1 MKKRFCLKTVALAT
15 VLMLTGCVSSENMD
29 NSENSVTTTPCIV
42 SETELVTEAE
52 ISQTFANDKGIGNS
66 DPQQSIYHID
76 CDVSEISPYDI
87 NSSISYAE
95 VDYDNENFASIDGI
109 VYSKD
114 LKTLIWCP
122 QNYNENKVIIPYGTE
137 IIGNYAFFSCRNISE
152 IEMPDSVLE
161 IGDNAFSYCTMKKIR
176 ISDNLKS
183 VGNEAF
189 LCCENL
195 LEIILPDTASYS
207 NGNYHTSW
215 AYGVFKDCSSLE
227 TIRIPCNDV
236 AACTDGP
243 SDYPMFENSFSGC
256 LNLKQFILSNNA
268 DNLTIYC
275 DALATK
281 SLSIICRM
289 LPKSEMTSFAIPSN
303 TEVLGEYTF
312 EGCLNLK
319 ELIIQPYSG
328 DNERKFQINGMSTIL
343 GCENLEKLVILED
356 IRIANIRPGD
366 FPLLTIYTM
375 KGSEAD
381 KYAKENGIP
390 VIYINSYNEYSEIKN
405 DVNTTDISVTEKNET
420 VSDVL
425 YEKVSSLKCFSSIE
439 RFCDNVDV
447 SQNGMNA
454 DEVIKLLTDKNI
466 VCYYTFNSD
475 VMFND
480 YQKYDDNGY
489 GEIRHYL
496 FSSYSELEKFVYS
509 TYEKNYAEILLS
521 KLYGPPETLFKGDDS
536 VLLYNPS
543 VQGINVL
550 VGEVFSP
557 YECEITDIADIR
569 IDFNIRFLENDKLMF
584 SSVAVLEDGEWR
596 LREMFPNIQNR
607 G

>member
-15 VLMLTGCVSSENMD
+15 VLILTGCIGSENVD
-29 NSENSVTTTPCIV
+29 NSEISVTTTPYIL
-42 SETELVTEAE
+42 SETELATETE
-52 ISQTFANDKGIGNS
+52 FSQIFTNDKDIGKYN
-66 DPQQSIYHID
+66 PQQSIYYID
-76 CDVSEISPYDI
+76 YDVSEINPYDI
-87 NSSISYAE
+87 NGSICYAE
-95 VDYDNENFASIDGI
+95 VASDNEYFVSVDGV
-109 VYSKD
+109 VYSND

-122 QNYNENKVIIPYGTE
+122 QNYNENKVIIPHGTE
-137 IIGNYAFFSCRNISE
+137 SIGNYAFFSCRNISE

-195 LEIILPDTASYS
+195 LEVLLPDTASYP
-207 NGNYHTSW
+207 NGYYNVCW
-215 AYGVFKDCSSLE
+215 AYSVFNECSSLE

-236 AACTDGP
+236 VACTDGP

-256 LNLKQFILSNNA
+256 LSLNQFILSDNA

-328 DNERKFQINGMSTIL
+328 NNEREFQINGMSTIL

-356 IRIANIRPGD
+356 IRIANIRPDD

-381 KYAKENGIP
+381 KYAKENGFP
-390 VIYINSYNEYSEIKN
+390 VTYIK
-405 DVNTTDISVTEKNET
+405 DIN
-420 VSDVL
+420 
-425 YEKVSSLKCFSSIE
+425 
-439 RFCDNVDV
+439 N
-447 SQNGMNA
+447 
-454 DEVIKLLTDKNI
+454 
-466 VCYYTFNSD
+466 
-475 VMFND
+475 
-480 YQKYDDNGY
+480 
-489 GEIRHYL
+489 
-496 FSSYSELEKFVYS
+496 
-509 TYEKNYAEILLS
+509 
-521 KLYGPPETLFKGDDS
+521 
-536 VLLYNPS
+536 
-543 VQGINVL
+543 
-550 VGEVFSP
+550 
-557 YECEITDIADIR
+557 
-569 IDFNIRFLENDKLMF
+569 
-584 SSVAVLEDGEWR
+584 
-596 LREMFPNIQNR
+596 
-607 G
+607 